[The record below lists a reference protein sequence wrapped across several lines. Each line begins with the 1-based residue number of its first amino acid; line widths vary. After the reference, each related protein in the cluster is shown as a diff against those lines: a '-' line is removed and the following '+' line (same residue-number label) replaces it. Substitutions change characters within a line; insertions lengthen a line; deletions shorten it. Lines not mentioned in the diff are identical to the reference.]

1 MIIKNTGDATADG
14 PGAIANT
21 GFLAAALPHGHA
33 RARCQALVGK
43 SFRSP
48 KGVVGRFT
56 SVLDRPG
63 GRPPVV
69 VGELPDGTPL
79 RYTPSKGESLVIG
92 DE

>member
-1 MIIKNTGDATADG
+1 MIISNTGDATASG
-14 PGAIANT
+14 PGSFANT
-21 GFLAAALPHGHA
+21 GFIAAALPHGHA
-33 RARCQALVGK
+33 RARCEALVGR

-56 SVLDRPG
+56 SVLERPG

-79 RYTPSKGESLVIG
+79 RYTPSKGESLVIPG
-92 DE
+92 E